1 MIKPAWYLLSIQFYV
16 KLNKT
21 REMREIRPVWSRT
34 IQKDLICPKNV
45 PDGIVCERNAPNG
58 NVTDGNVKFD
68 I

>member
-1 MIKPAWYLLSIQFYV
+1 
-16 KLNKT
+16 
-21 REMREIRPVWSRT
+21 MREIRPVWSRT